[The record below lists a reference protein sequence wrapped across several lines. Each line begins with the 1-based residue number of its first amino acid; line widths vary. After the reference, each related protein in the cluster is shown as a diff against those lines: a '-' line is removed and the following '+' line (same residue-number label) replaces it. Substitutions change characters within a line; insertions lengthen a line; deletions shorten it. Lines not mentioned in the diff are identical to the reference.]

1 MSGTKKWGKR
11 MPIRKTAALAAAL
24 ALTTAAAHAAPRE
37 VVAFPGAEG
46 AGRLSTGGRGGA
58 VIKVTNLEDAG
69 PGSLRAAVEAQGPRT
84 VVFEVAG
91 TIPLKSELK
100 IANGQV
106 TIAGQTAPGGGITLR
121 DHTLVV
127 SADDVVIR
135 FLRARLGDESKT
147 EGDAIWINAGRRII
161 LDHVSA
167 SWSVDETLSASARY
181 DAPGQGFQDLTVQW
195 SIIAESLRRSLHA
208 KGDHGYGSL
217 IRGGAG
223 SKISFHHNLWANHL
237 ARMPRPGNYAGP
249 DKDPVGAFFEFRSNV
264 FYNWGKG
271 HAGYDADKAA
281 LVAYSFIDNA
291 YVMGPDSEKPVAF
304 NESNSLA
311 KAWFAGNSM
320 NGVVPADSWSLVSGL
335 QAPGWRQAGPI
346 AVAPVAADPAASAY
360 ERVLKDA
367 GASVYRDS
375 VDARIV
381 AGVRDKSGRLIDSQA
396 QVGGWPAL
404 PAGAPAVDTDDDG
417 MPDAWETAHGFNP
430 KKADGAALAKDGS
443 GWTHLEL
450 CLADAASRR
459 SAAPLP

>member
-1 MSGTKKWGKR
+1 M
-11 MPIRKTAALAAAL
+11 IRTSTALAVLALAA
-24 ALTTAAAHAAPRE
+24 TAVPTLPHAAPRE
-37 VVAFPGAEG
+37 VLAFPGAEG
-46 AGRLSTGGRGGA
+46 AGRLSVGGRGGT
-58 VIKVTNLEDAG
+58 VLKVTNLEDSG
-69 PGSLRAAVEAQGPRT
+69 PGSLRAAVEAKGPRT
-84 VVFEVAG
+84 VVFDVAG
-91 TIPLKSELK
+91 TIALKRELK
-100 IANGQV
+100 IANGEI

-147 EGDAIWINAGRRII
+147 EGDAIWINNGRRII

-181 DAPGQGFQDLTVQW
+181 DEPGPNGKKGGFYDLTVQW
-195 SIIAESLRRSLHA
+195 SIISESLRRSVHA
-208 KGDHGYGSL
+208 KGEHGYGSL
-217 IRGGAG
+217 IRGGGG
-223 SKISFHHNLWANHL
+223 SKISFHHNLWANHM

-271 HAGYDADKAA
+271 YAGYDADKSA
-281 LVAYSFIDNA
+281 LAAYSFIDNA

-304 NESNSLA
+304 HESNSLA

-320 NGVVPADSWSLVSGL
+320 NGVVPADPWSLVSGL

-346 AVAPVAADPAASAY
+346 DVAPVKADPAASAF
-360 ERVLKDA
+360 ERVLADA
-367 GASVYRDS
+367 GASVFRDS
-375 VDARIV
+375 VDTRVV
-381 AGVRDKSGRLIDSQA
+381 AGVRDRTGRQIDSQA
-396 QVGGWPAL
+396 EVGGWPVL
-404 PAGAPAVDTDDDG
+404 PTGVAAADTDGDG
-417 MPDAWETAHGFNP
+417 MPDAWEKAHGFNP

-450 CLADAASRR
+450 YLADAASRR